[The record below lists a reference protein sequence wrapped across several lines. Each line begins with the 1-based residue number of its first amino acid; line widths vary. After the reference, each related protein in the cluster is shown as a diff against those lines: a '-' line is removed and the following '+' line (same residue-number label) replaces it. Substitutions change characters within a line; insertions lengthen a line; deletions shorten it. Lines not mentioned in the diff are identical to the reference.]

1 MKSDIAIVDLGR
13 GPQLST
19 SRVTVQDL
27 VPYLQRNCSPEQ
39 IRDVMPTLS
48 LEEIRVV
55 EHYVREHYDEVM
67 EQDRRI
73 RSRNAARATPPEID
87 DVLRR
92 GGEKMEAL
100 REQFEKKDG
109 RNGDLPSR

>member
-1 MKSDIAIVDLGR
+1 MCSRMIPVPR
-13 GPQLST
+13 RQSQQFSSLSHSALPGDRIGKENALT
-19 SRVTVQDL
+19 
-27 VPYLQRNCSPEQ
+27 E
-39 IRDVMPTLS
+39 DVPTLS